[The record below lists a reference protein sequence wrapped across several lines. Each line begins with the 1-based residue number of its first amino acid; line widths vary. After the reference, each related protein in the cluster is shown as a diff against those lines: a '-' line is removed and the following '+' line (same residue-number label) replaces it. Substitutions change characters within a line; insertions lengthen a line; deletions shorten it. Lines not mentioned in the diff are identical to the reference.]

1 MHENECIA
9 PAANTNARSIPTDD
23 VVEKL
28 GFMVFVAFYMYV
40 GRVRPDATFF
50 YLLKQCACARMN
62 RTPMPACTTT
72 AVLCLY

>member
-9 PAANTNARSIPTDD
+9 AAANTNARSIPTDD

-40 GRVRPDATFF
+40 ARVRPDATFF
-50 YLLKQCACARMN
+50 LSSEAVCLARMS
-62 RTPMPACTTT
+62 RSPMPACTTT

>member
-1 MHENECIA
+1 MHENECVA
-9 PAANTNARSIPTDD
+9 PAANTHARSIPTDD

-50 YLLKQCACARMN
+50 LSLKQMCLARMN
-62 RTPMPACTTT
+62 RSPTPAGAT